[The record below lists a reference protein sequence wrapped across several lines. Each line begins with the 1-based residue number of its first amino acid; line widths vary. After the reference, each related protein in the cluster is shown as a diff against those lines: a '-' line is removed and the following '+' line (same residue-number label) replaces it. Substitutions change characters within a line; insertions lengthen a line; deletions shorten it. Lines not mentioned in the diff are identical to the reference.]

1 MSLKSICHFFIEKTL
16 YCPVRHVVVMTI
28 ARLKPILR
36 QLLIILFMVIGVL
49 SCRTLLMYYEMKL
62 IIHRWSEEG
71 LQIHAQGSIHSFI
84 QSSHFFKE
92 HFYIYARIIKL
103 TS

>member
-1 MSLKSICHFFIEKTL
+1 
-16 YCPVRHVVVMTI
+16 
-28 ARLKPILR
+28 
-36 QLLIILFMVIGVL
+36 MVIGVL
-49 SCRTLLMYYEMKL
+49 SCRTLLMYYGANKSC
-62 IIHRWSEEG
+62 SEEG

-103 TS
+103 TRLQIAK

>member
-1 MSLKSICHFFIEKTL
+1 MSLKSICHFFLEKTL

-49 SCRTLLMYYEMKL
+49 SCRTLLMYYGANKSC
-62 IIHRWSEEG
+62 SEEG